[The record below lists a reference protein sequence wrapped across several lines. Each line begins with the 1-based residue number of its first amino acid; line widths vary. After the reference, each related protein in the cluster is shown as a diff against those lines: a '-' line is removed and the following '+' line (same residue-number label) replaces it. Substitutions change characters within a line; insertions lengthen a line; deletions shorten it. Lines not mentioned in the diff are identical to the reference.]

1 MTEKNYNPQ
10 STEATETAND
20 TGVLASR
27 WDRLFASILDG
38 IIYCIVIIPIMYFT
52 GGFNGMAQ
60 GIQPALGYSL
70 AYGVVGIIT
79 FIILNGKLLVSS
91 GQTIGK
97 KAIGI
102 KIVDLNGN
110 LPTLNDHLLKR
121 YAFYFIPGQIPFI
134 GPFISIINILFI
146 FGSEKRCIHD
156 LVAGTKVVDC
166 K

>member
-1 MTEKNYNPQ
+1 MTEKNYTPQ
-10 STEATETAND
+10 STEATETPNE

-27 WDRLFASILDG
+27 WDRLFASILDA
-38 IIYCIVIIPIMYFT
+38 IIYCIFIMPIMYFT
-52 GGFNGMAQ
+52 GGFDGMAQ
-60 GIQPALGYSL
+60 GIQPSLGYNL
-70 AYGVVGIIT
+70 AIGVVGIIA
-79 FIILNGKLLVSS
+79 FIILNGKLLISS

-121 YAFYFIPGQIPFI
+121 YAVFFIPGQIPFV
-134 GPFISIINILFI
+134 GPLISIVNILFI
-146 FGSEKRCIHD
+146 FGNEKRCIHD
-156 LVAGTKVVDC
+156 LVAGTKVVNC

>member
-1 MTEKNYNPQ
+1 MTENNYTPQ

-27 WDRLFASILDG
+27 WDRLWASLLDG
-38 IIYCIVIIPIMYFT
+38 IIYFIVIMPVMYFT
-52 GGFNGMAQ
+52 GAFDGIAQ
-60 GIQPALGYSL
+60 GVQPSLGYNL
-70 AYGVVGIIT
+70 AIGVVGIIA

-97 KAIGI
+97 RAIGI

-121 YAFYFIPGQIPFI
+121 YAFYFIPGQIPFV
-134 GPFISIINILFI
+134 GPLISIVNILFI

-156 LVAGTKVVDC
+156 LVAGTKVVNS

>member
-1 MTEKNYNPQ
+1 MTENNETPQ
-10 STEATETAND
+10 NTEVTKTPNE

-27 WDRLFASILDG
+27 WDRFFASLLDG
-38 IIYCIVIIPIMYFT
+38 IIYCIIVIPVMYFT
-52 GGFNGMAQ
+52 GGFDGISQ
-60 GIQPALGYSL
+60 GIQPSLGYNLVIS
-70 AYGVVGIIT
+70 VVGIIT
-79 FIILNGKLLVSS
+79 FIILNGKLLISS